1 MGDRSATR
9 WPLRAGV
16 IFGLASVGLLIQRAA
31 VAGDR
36 LASGSQGSVLARF
49 DLAVPLLIALVAYV
63 AARRSLTGRNVVGV
77 GLRWIPAAY
86 VGWALTIAFAKAAL
100 HVQASPR
107 RLLTTLIFFRGTG
120 TPLLGLGAGPL
131 LLTLVLTVVLMPAL
145 VGLSRRSAGTR
156 QVIVPIGLAL
166 AAVAYRIVCT
176 ASGHTDLFGPLSWL
190 PNHLDLVGVGL
201 AVALVDASVRD
212 VRTRHRLRLGG
223 IVVAVISF
231 VLAAFG
237 LGLPKSPLIQ
247 SSVDVHLFSIVAVTF
262 AAGVLLA
269 ACLMPP
275 AFTRRGSPRLSR
287 VVAITAPGVLLAGE
301 PAFTL
306 AARQYHERVFEFDGG
321 VFLHGNVVA
330 PFVWSLVIASAFG
343 VVIVAT
349 VGLIA
354 LARSG
359 ELRAITQS
367 RLALPAVVAM
377 GYFVRII
384 TLLTVLPERTDNGDP
399 LFYHTTANVL
409 ARGRGFI
416 EPLRW
421 RDFGVYRPSAFHGPL
436 YPVVLSISSR
446 FGGTTYFDHKMMSIV
461 IGTAVVLAA
470 GILGKRL
477 GGPKVGLAAAAF
489 AAIYPN
495 LWQIDSLLYPEGL
508 MALLVTVTMI
518 VAYRWRDRPRVA
530 TAALL
535 GAMIALAAL
544 ARGEGILLLPLLA
557 VPWIMFTR
565 ALSRA
570 ARLRHVAVTVVACA
584 AVLAPW
590 MIRNATSFEKFV
602 PLSTNGNEV
611 MVYANCATVYNGPFV
626 AYWDFQCQQTVRD
639 ALGEPPGDES
649 QVALYWRS
657 LGFDY
662 AREHIGEL
670 PRVVTLR
677 VLRQWEL
684 FHPLQN
690 VDLGGI
696 EGRNHDA
703 STMGLMMFYILA
715 SLSVVGAVSM
725 RQRRIPLLPL
735 GVQFLSVTI
744 TSAYTYGSVR
754 FRAPAEPALCVLGAV
769 GLVPVAALARRW
781 LGRGPD
787 DDAEPADADGMP
799 FVLGGSGG
807 LRPRLAG
814 AWQRGALA
822 TWAAIGSVLALIAL
836 PLRGLYHTTGGTMEE
851 AFMMVFPERMLKG
864 DLPNRDFL
872 HLYGP
877 GALQVLA
884 GWYKVVG
891 VSLES
896 ERTFGLIQHVAIIFA
911 LFTLARPWGR
921 IAAAAVSGLAVF
933 YVLTPIGLTAMAWN
947 GGLALCLWSIVF
959 ALRARTVANP
969 RRSLI
974 AAGLL
979 AGLALTY
986 RPDLVL
992 ALVVVYGWYL
1002 WRNPRWRTVVV
1013 GAFVGLI
1020 PMWVHVALVGPSTA
1034 FGGMVIDPVFK
1045 LRAGREL
1052 PRPPSWSHLDG
1063 SLQAIAELI
1072 PPWWKLPALSAEKSL
1087 FLWFFAMLIVP
1098 VILLWAAVRLWR
1110 QSHSPRA
1117 ATLLC
1122 GALLSIGIAPQAL
1135 QRPDSTHLAWVTC
1148 ISFPLLI
1155 LTVVELVRNR
1165 HPRTTQRQRVS
1176 AGIAV
1181 AIGLTFI
1188 VAPLFT
1194 FRYYL
1199 LHTRVSAG
1207 NVQTPFPV
1215 SRDGRRF
1222 YLGDYRPYLAS
1233 RDVIA
1238 DLDKLSKP
1246 GERLLVGPSDLRR
1259 TWYSDAFFYYMFPEL
1274 TPSTYFIEMDPGLA
1288 NAVGSPLASEVAS
1301 SDWVI
1306 LTGFWDGW
1314 REPNS
1319 SMDFGSDEPNQ
1330 VLRKNF
1336 CEVNSYQNGL
1346 VRLFHRCTT

>member
-1 MGDRSATR
+1 MGDWSATR
-9 WPLRAGV
+9 WPVRAGV
-16 IFGLASVGLLIQRAA
+16 IAALASVALLIQRAA
-31 VAGDR
+31 IAGDR
-36 LASGSQGSVLARF
+36 LAVGSQGSVIARF
-49 DLAVPLLIALVAYV
+49 DLAVPLLIALVALV
-63 AARRSLTGRNVVGV
+63 AARRSLAGRTASGV
-77 GLRWIPAAY
+77 GPRWIPATYIA
-86 VGWALTIAFAKAAL
+86 WAMTIAFARAAL

-107 RLLTTLIFFRGTG
+107 RLLTTLVLFRGTG
-120 TPLLGLGAGPL
+120 TPLPGLGAGPL

-145 VGLSRRSAGTR
+145 VGLSRRMTST
-156 QVIVPIGLAL
+156 QQWIIPVAL
-166 AAVAYRIVCT
+166 AVIAFAYRTICT
-176 ASGHTDLFGPLSWL
+176 ASGHTGLFGPLSLL

-201 AVALVDASVRD
+201 AVALVDASVVEVQAR
-212 VRTRHRLRLGG
+212 RRLRLGG
-223 IVVAVISF
+223 ILVALVSF
-231 VLAAFG
+231 VLAAFAV
-237 LGLPKSPLIQ
+237 GLPKSPFIA
-247 SSVDVHLFSIVAVTF
+247 SAADVQVYALVAVTF
-262 AAGVLLA
+262 AAGVLCGSCVLSPTFA
-269 ACLMPP
+269 
-275 AFTRRGSPRLSR
+275 RRGAPRLR
-287 VVAITAPGVLLAGE
+287 TVMAITAPGVLLAGE

-306 AARQYHERVFEFDGG
+306 VARQYHERVFEFDGG

-330 PFVWSLVIASAFG
+330 PFIWSLVLAAAFSIA
-343 VVIVAT
+343 IVAV
-349 VGLIA
+349 VGAIDV
-354 LARSG
+354 ARHG
-359 ELRAITQS
+359 EWRAMMRS

-377 GYFVRII
+377 GFFVRII

-409 ARGRGFI
+409 ARGRGFL

-421 RDFGVYRPSAFHGPL
+421 RDFETYRPSAFHGPL

-446 FGGTTYFDHKMMSIV
+446 FGGTSYFDHKMMSIL
-461 IGTAVVLAA
+461 IGTGVVLAA
-470 GILGKRL
+470 GALGRRL
-477 GGPKVGLAAAAF
+477 GGAAVGLAAAAF
-489 AAIYPN
+489 AAVYPN

-508 MALLVTVTMI
+508 MALLVTLAMI
-518 VAYRWRDRPRVA
+518 LAYRWRDRPSSRA
-530 TAALL
+530 AALF
-535 GAMIALAAL
+535 GAVIALAAL

-557 VPWIMFTR
+557 IPWIMLTR
-565 ALSRA
+565 SLSRA
-570 ARLRHVAVTVVACA
+570 VRLRHVAVTVVACG

-590 MIRNATSFEKFV
+590 MIRNATTFENFV

-611 MVYANCATVYNGPFV
+611 MVYANCASVYNGPFV
-626 AYWDFQCQQTVRD
+626 GYWDFQCQETVRRTQ
-639 ALGEPPGDES
+639 GEPPGDES

-662 AREHIGEL
+662 ARAHVGEL

-684 FHPLQN
+684 FRPLQN
-690 VDLGGI
+690 VNLGGI
-696 EGRNHDA
+696 EGRNRDA
-703 STMGLMMFYILA
+703 STMGLMMYYGLA
-715 SLSVVGAVSM
+715 GLSIVGAVSM
-725 RQRRIPLLPL
+725 RRRRIPLLPL
-735 GVQFLSVTI
+735 GAQFLSVTI

-769 GLVPVAALARRW
+769 GLVPVVAFARRW
-781 LGRGPD
+781 LAREPEEAS
-787 DDAEPADADGMP
+787 AEADRAP

-807 LRPRLAG
+807 LRPRLSG

-822 TWAAIGSVLALIAL
+822 TWAAIGAVCALIAL
-836 PLRGLYHTTGGTMEE
+836 PLRGLFHTTGGTMEE
-851 AFMMVFPERMLKG
+851 GFMMVFPERMLKG

-884 GWYKVVG
+884 AWYKVVG

-896 ERTFGLIQHVAIIFA
+896 ERTFGLIQHLAIIFA

-921 IAAAAVSGLAVF
+921 IAAAAVAGLAVF
-933 YVLTPIGLTAMAWN
+933 YVVTPIGLTAMAWN

-959 ALRARTVANP
+959 ALRARTIASP
-969 RRSLI
+969 RRSLL
-974 AAGLL
+974 AAGVL

-986 RPDLVL
+986 RPDLAL
-992 ALVVVYGWYL
+992 ALIFVYAWYL
-1002 WRNPRWRTVVV
+1002 WRNPHWRTVVIA
-1013 GAFVGLI
+1013 AFVGLA
-1020 PMWVHVALVGPSTA
+1020 PLWVHVALVGPSTA
-1034 FGGMVIDPVFK
+1034 FRGMVIDPVFK

-1072 PPWWKLPALSAEKSL
+1072 PPWWKLPALSAPKSL

-1098 VILLWAAVRLWR
+1098 VLLVWVAARLWR

-1122 GALLSIGIAPQAL
+1122 GALFSLGLVSQAL
-1135 QRPDSTHLAWVTC
+1135 QRPDSTHLSWVTC
-1148 ISFPLLI
+1148 VSFPLLI
-1155 LTVVELVRNR
+1155 LAVVEYVRR
-1165 HPRTTQRQRVS
+1165 RRPRATQRQLVT
-1176 AGIAV
+1176 AGVATAV
-1181 AIGLTFI
+1181 ALTFV

-1199 LHTRVSAG
+1199 LHARVSAG
-1207 NVQTPFPV
+1207 NVQTAFPV
-1215 SRDGRRF
+1215 SRNGRRF
-1222 YLGDYRPYLAS
+1222 YLGDFGPYLAS

-1274 TPSTYFIEMDPGLA
+1274 TPATYFIEMDPGLA
-1288 NAVGSPLASEVAS
+1288 NAPRSRLASDVAS

-1314 REPNS
+1314 REPNR
-1319 SMDFGSDEPNQ
+1319 SMNFGSDVPNQ
-1330 VLRKNF
+1330 VLHDDF
-1336 CEVNSYQNGL
+1336 CEVGNYQTGL
-1346 VRLFHRCTT
+1346 VRLFHRCNK

>member
-1 MGDRSATR
+1 MAT
-9 WPLRAGV
+9 
-16 IFGLASVGLLIQRAA
+16 
-31 VAGDR
+31 
-36 LASGSQGSVLARF
+36 GSWGAVLARF
-49 DLAVPLLIALVAYV
+49 DLAAPLLVALVAFV
-63 AARRSLTGRNVVGV
+63 AARRCLAGRSTGGF
-77 GLRWIPAAY
+77 GMRWIPATY
-86 VGWALTIAFAKAAL
+86 VAWALTILFAKAAL

-107 RLLTTLIFFRGTG
+107 QFLTTFIFFRVGG
-120 TPLLGLGAGPL
+120 TPLFGLGAGPL
-131 LLTLVLTVVLMPAL
+131 VLTLVLTVVLMPVLIGLHRSGAGRRSQWAVPVAL
-145 VGLSRRSAGTR
+145 VVA
-156 QVIVPIGLAL
+156 AL
-166 AAVAYRIVCT
+166 AYRAVCT
-176 ASGHTDLFGPLSWL
+176 ATDRIGLFGSLSWL
-190 PNHLDLVGVGL
+190 PNHLDLIGLGL
-201 AVALVDASVRD
+201 AVALLDSSAIEERA
-212 VRTRHRLRLGG
+212 RRRLRLAGLL
-223 IVVAVISF
+223 VAVVSF
-231 VLAAFG
+231 AIVAFA
-237 LGLPKSPLIQ
+237 LGLPRSPVMAT
-247 SSVDVHLFSIVAVTF
+247 SADVHLYALVAVVF
-262 AAGVLLA
+262 SAGLLCA
-269 ACLMPP
+269 ACLFPP
-275 AFTRRGSPRLSR
+275 TLSRRTAPRLSR

-306 AARQYHERVFEFDGG
+306 VARQYHERVFEFDGG

-330 PFVWSLVIASAFG
+330 PFIWSLLIGSAFG
-343 VVIVAT
+343 VVIVAA
-349 VGLIA
+349 VGATDLVRHGQWRT
-354 LARSG
+354 LV
-359 ELRAITQS
+359 TS
-367 RLALPAVVAM
+367 RLALPAVVAT
-377 GYFVRII
+377 GYFVRVI
-384 TLLTVLPERTDNGDP
+384 TLLTVLPERTDDGDP

-409 ARGRGFI
+409 ARGRGFL

-421 RDFGVYRPSAFHGPL
+421 RDLEIHRPSAFHGPL

-446 FGGTTYFDHKMMSIV
+446 FGGTSYFDHKMMSIV

-470 GILGKRL
+470 GVLGKRL
-477 GGPKVGLAAAAF
+477 GGPFVGLAAAAF
-489 AAIYPN
+489 AAVYPN
-495 LWQIDSLLYPEGL
+495 LWQIDGLLYPEGL

-518 VAYRWRDRPRVA
+518 LAYRWRDRPRLA

-535 GAMIALAAL
+535 GAVMALAAL
-544 ARGEGILLLPLLA
+544 ARGEGILLVPLLA
-557 VPWIMFTR
+557 VPWIMLTR
-565 ALSRA
+565 SLPRMV
-570 ARLRHVAVTVVACA
+570 RVRHLLVTVAACV

-590 MIRNATSFEKFV
+590 MIRNATTFEKFV

-626 AYWDFQCQQTVRD
+626 GYWDFQCQQKVRE
-639 ALGEPPGDES
+639 AQGEPPGDES

-662 AREHIGEL
+662 AREHTGEL

-703 STMGLMMFYILA
+703 STMGLMMFYSLA

-725 RQRRIPLLPL
+725 RRRRIPLLPL

-754 FRAPAEPALCVLGAV
+754 FRAPAEPVLCVLGAV
-769 GLVPVAALARRW
+769 GLVPVVALARRW
-781 LGRGPD
+781 LARGSDQQPD
-787 DDAEPADADGMP
+787 AAEPDGAP

-814 AWQRGALA
+814 AWQRGSLA
-822 TWAAIGSVLALIAL
+822 TWGAIGSVLALVAL

-884 GWYKVVG
+884 GWYKIVG
-891 VSLES
+891 ISLES
-896 ERTFGLIQHVAIIFA
+896 ERTFGLIQHLAIIFA

-921 IAAAAVSGLAVF
+921 LAASAVAGLAVF

-969 RRSLI
+969 HRSLI

-986 RPDLVL
+986 RPDLAL
-992 ALVVVYGWYL
+992 ALAIVYGWCL
-1002 WRNPRWRTVVV
+1002 WRNPRRRIVVV
-1013 GAFVGLI
+1013 AAFVGLV
-1020 PMWVHVALVGPSTA
+1020 PTWVHVALVGPGVA
-1034 FGGMVIDPVFK
+1034 FRGMVIDPVFK

-1052 PRPPSWSHLDG
+1052 PRPPSWTHLDG

-1072 PPWWKLPALSAEKSL
+1072 PPWWKLPALSADKAL
-1087 FLWFFAMLIVP
+1087 FLWFFAMLAAP
-1098 VILLWAAVRLWR
+1098 VILLWVSIRLWR
-1110 QSHSPRA
+1110 RSATPRA

-1122 GALLSIGIAPQAL
+1122 GALFSLGIAPQAL
-1135 QRPDSTHLAWVTC
+1135 QRPDSTHLSWVTC

-1155 LTVVELVRNR
+1155 LAIAEHIRTRR
-1165 HPRTTQRQRVS
+1165 PRSTERQRVM
-1176 AGIAV
+1176 AGLGAAV
-1181 AIGLTFI
+1181 ALTLV

-1215 SRDGRRF
+1215 SRHGRRF
-1222 YLGDYRPYLAS
+1222 YLGDFGPYLAS

-1259 TWYSDAFFYYMFPEL
+1259 TWYSDAFFYYLFPEL
-1274 TPSTYFIEMDPGLA
+1274 APATYFIEMDPGLA
-1288 NAVGSPLASEVAS
+1288 NAPGSRLASEVAS

-1319 SMDFGSDEPNQ
+1319 SMDFGSDVPNQ
-1330 VLRKNF
+1330 VLHKNF